1 MLDNLEGKSQRVV
14 ENNAKRYLEHAKS
27 NFKMRLAQIEGENRN
42 NGRNSVHISE
52 PSEDSQQSDQD
63 NMDEA
68 DQRQNN
74 YPNPFRNLVDQLCA
88 LEPNQDHL
96 AIING

>member
-1 MLDNLEGKSQRVV
+1 
-14 ENNAKRYLEHAKS
+14 
-27 NFKMRLAQIEGENRN
+27 MRLAEIAGENRN
-42 NGRNSVHISE
+42 NGRQSVHISE

-74 YPNPFRNLVDQLCA
+74 YPNPFRNLVD
-88 LEPNQDHL
+88 
-96 AIING
+96 